1 MLIISN
7 QVNEMPIY
15 EYECNSCGNE
25 FEAIVSSTDPASV
38 SCESCQSK
46 DVKKVMSA
54 SSIKVGG
61 SAAPLGPLPAA
72 GCGGSGF
79 S

>member
-1 MLIISN
+1 
-7 QVNEMPIY
+7 MPIY
-15 EYECNSCGNE
+15 EFVCNSCGSE
-25 FEAIVSSTDPASV
+25 FEAIVSSTDTTMV
-38 SCESCQSK
+38 SCESCQGS

-61 SAAPLGPLPAA
+61 SAAPLSPSPAA

>member
-1 MLIISN
+1 
-7 QVNEMPIY
+7 MPIY
-15 EYECNSCGNE
+15 EFVCNSCGDE
-25 FEAIVSSTDPASV
+25 FEAIVSSTDTSAV
-38 SCESCQSK
+38 SCVSCTSD

-61 SAAPLGPLPAA
+61 SASSGASLPSA
-72 GCGGSGF
+72 GCGNSGF

>member
-1 MLIISN
+1 
-7 QVNEMPIY
+7 MPIY
-15 EYECNSCGNE
+15 EYVCNSCGEE
-25 FEAIVSSTDPASV
+25 FEAIVSPTDLASV
-38 SCESCQSK
+38 SCESCQSG

-54 SSIKVGG
+54 SAIKVGG
-61 SAAPLGPLPAA
+61 SAAPLGPSPAA

>member
-1 MLIISN
+1 
-7 QVNEMPIY
+7 MPIY
-15 EYECNSCGNE
+15 EFVCNSCGNE
-25 FEAIVSSTDPASV
+25 FEAIVSSTDTTSV
-38 SCESCQSK
+38 SCESCQGD

-54 SSIKVGG
+54 SCIKVGG
-61 SAAPLGPLPAA
+61 SAAPVGPPKAA

>member
-1 MLIISN
+1 
-7 QVNEMPIY
+7 MPIY
-15 EYECNSCGNE
+15 EYVCNSCGNE
-25 FEAIVSSTDPASV
+25 FEAIVSSTDATPV
-38 SCESCQSK
+38 SCESCQSD

-61 SAAPLGPLPAA
+61 SAAPLGPPPAA

>member
-1 MLIISN
+1 
-7 QVNEMPIY
+7 MPIY
-15 EYECNSCGNE
+15 EFVCNSCGNE
-25 FEAIVSSTDPASV
+25 FEAIVSITDATSV
-38 SCESCQSK
+38 SCESCQSP

-61 SAAPLGPLPAA
+61 SAASLSPPPAA

>member
-1 MLIISN
+1 
-7 QVNEMPIY
+7 MPIY
-15 EYECNSCGNE
+15 EFVCNSCDSE
-25 FEAIVSSTDPASV
+25 FEAIVSSTDTSSV
-38 SCESCQSK
+38 SCESCQGS

-61 SAAPLGPLPAA
+61 ASASLSPPPTA
-72 GCGGSGF
+72 GCGGGSGF

>member
-1 MLIISN
+1 
-7 QVNEMPIY
+7 MPIY
-15 EYECNSCGNE
+15 EFICNSCGNE
-25 FEAIVSSTDPASV
+25 FEAIVSSTDTTSV
-38 SCESCQSK
+38 SCDSCESG

-61 SAAPLGPLPAA
+61 SASSALPAA
-72 GCGGSGF
+72 GCGNSGF

>member
-1 MLIISN
+1 
-7 QVNEMPIY
+7 MPIY
-15 EYECNSCGNE
+15 EFICKSCGNE
-25 FEAIVSSTDPASV
+25 FEAIVSSTDTTSV
-38 SCESCQSK
+38 SCDSCKSG

-61 SAAPLGPLPAA
+61 SAGSALPAA
-72 GCGGSGF
+72 GCGKSGF

>member
-1 MLIISN
+1 
-7 QVNEMPIY
+7 MPIY
-15 EYECNSCGNE
+15 EFICNSCGDE
-25 FEAIVSSTDPASV
+25 FEAIVSSTDTTAV
-38 SCESCQSK
+38 SCTSCKSD

-61 SAAPLGPLPAA
+61 SASAVNPPPAA
-72 GCGGSGF
+72 GCGNSGF

>member
-1 MLIISN
+1 
-7 QVNEMPIY
+7 MPIY
-15 EYECNSCGNE
+15 EFICNSCGNE
-25 FEAIVSSTDPASV
+25 FEAIVSSSDTTSV
-38 SCESCQSK
+38 SCESCESG
-46 DVKKVMSA
+46 DIKKVMSA

-61 SAAPLGPLPAA
+61 SSTPLSPPMST

>member
-1 MLIISN
+1 
-7 QVNEMPIY
+7 MPIY
-15 EYECNSCGNE
+15 EFVCNSCGNE
-25 FEAIVSSTDPASV
+25 FEAIVSSTDTTSV
-38 SCESCQSK
+38 SCDSCKSG

-61 SAAPLGPLPAA
+61 ASGTALPAA
-72 GCGGSGF
+72 GCGKSGF

>member
-1 MLIISN
+1 
-7 QVNEMPIY
+7 
-15 EYECNSCGNE
+15 
-25 FEAIVSSTDPASV
+25 V
-38 SCESCQSK
+38 SCESCQSD
-46 DVKKVMSA
+46 DVKKIMSA

-61 SAAPLGPLPAA
+61 SASPLGPPPTA

>member
-1 MLIISN
+1 
-7 QVNEMPIY
+7 MPIY
-15 EYECNSCGNE
+15 EFICNSCGNE
-25 FEAIVSSTDPASV
+25 FEAIVSSTDTTSV
-38 SCESCQSK
+38 TCESCQSGE
-46 DVKKVMSA
+46 VKKVMSA

-61 SAAPLGPLPAA
+61 SAAPLSPPPAA